1 MPERVHRNLFAKVQL
16 GGDDLHRVLR
26 RRGCH
31 RSLGGRHAS
40 VLTTIGEKQ
49 KAFVSMR
56 EPMLS
61 QQLQRRAGDRDVA
74 IFGPF
79 AAMNMDQSA
88 IRIDVTDLQVQSF
101 AQSQSHRI
109 DGPEVNR
116 HALTRTSVNDLVNL
130 LGRDDFR
137 QGLGTFDF
145 QLMQCV
151 PVARTGDTKKELEGR
166 E

>member
-1 MPERVHRNLFAKVQL
+1 
-16 GGDDLHRVLR
+16 
-26 RRGCH
+26 
-31 RSLGGRHAS
+31 
-40 VLTTIGEKQ
+40 
-49 KAFVSMR
+49 
-56 EPMLS
+56 MLS

-151 PVARTGDTKKELEGR
+151 PVARTGDAKKELEGR